1 MITVR
6 ERDYEL
12 VVLARAVVGA
22 GSAQAGGLLRSLRG
36 GEAKRGQSPT
46 SPGLSP
52 LGVTALQRT
61 LSVGLVRALAR
72 GGGSRKEQVAGRTG
86 RLWERHAAPQLTVT
100 ALPVDVLSWCLAE
113 PLALPSRAPCPARPA
128 TEPGDIALV
137 YLVARLLAADGLTS
151 VLEERVFAANPLV
164 QLAFADRLAFARDR
178 RAEGEPRRQGGG
190 LLAADPLTAFLDANA
205 LLVEAFAGWLAHD
218 IVASDRPAATVSDA
232 IAISTRRRATY
243 DAWITACERA
253 GRLDLAVPLVDAS
266 VAAMGKP
273 SHPAL
278 DEGASLRDRA
288 EAARGGNVLCEVV
301 CRLSRHVDA
310 LGALDFFDDGYA
322 EATALRRRWA
332 RLESARPVAEGRIQ
346 ATAGV

>member
-22 GSAQAGGLLRSLRG
+22 GSAQAGGLLRSPRG
-36 GEAKRGQSPT
+36 GEAKRGPVPT
-46 SPGLSP
+46 GPGLSP

-72 GGGSRKEQVAGRTG
+72 GGGSRKEQVPGKTG

-100 ALPVDVLSWCLAE
+100 ALAVDVLTWCLAE
-113 PLALPSRAPCPARPA
+113 PMALPSRAPCPARPA
-128 TEPGDIALV
+128 TEAGDVALV
-137 YLVARLLAADGLTS
+137 YLVARLLAADGLAS

-178 RAEGEPRRQGGG
+178 AAEGEPRKGKQA
-190 LLAADPLTAFLDANA
+190 LAADPLTAFLGANA
-205 LLVEAFAGWLAHD
+205 LLVEAFAGWLAQD

-243 DAWITACERA
+243 EAWITACERA

-266 VAAMGKP
+266 VAAMGRP
-273 SHPAL
+273 SHPVL

-301 CRLSRHVDA
+301 LRLSRHVDA
-310 LGALDFFDDGYA
+310 LGSLDFFDDGYA

-346 ATAGV
+346 ANAGA

>member
-1 MITVR
+1 MIPVR

-22 GSAQAGGLLRSLRG
+22 GSAQAGGLLRSPRG
-36 GEAKRGQSPT
+36 GETKRGQAPT

-61 LSVGLVRALAR
+61 FSVGLVRALAR
-72 GGGSRKEQVAGRTG
+72 GGGSRREQVAGRSG
-86 RLWERHAAPQLTVT
+86 RLWERHDAPRLTVT
-100 ALPVDVLSWCLAE
+100 ALPVELLSWCLAE

-128 TEPGDIALV
+128 TEAGDVALV
-137 YLVARLLAADGLTS
+137 YLLARLLAADGLAS

-164 QLAFADRLAFARDR
+164 QLAFADRLAFARERRPEGDR
-178 RAEGEPRRQGGG
+178 ARPDGQAPMADA
-190 LLAADPLTAFLDANA
+190 LAAFLGTHG
-205 LLVEAFAGWLAHD
+205 LLVEAFAGWLAQD
-218 IVASDRPAATVSDA
+218 IVASDRPAASVSDA
-232 IAISTRRRATY
+232 IAISARRRATY
-243 DAWITACERA
+243 EGWITACERA
-253 GRLDLAVPLVDAS
+253 GRLDLALPLVDAS

-273 SHPAL
+273 SHPVL

-288 EAARGGNVLCEVV
+288 EAARGGNVLCAVV
-301 CRLSRHVDA
+301 LRLSRHVDA

-322 EATALRRRWA
+322 DATALRRRWA
-332 RLESARPVAEGRIQ
+332 RLEAARPVAEARIQ